1 MLGKYFVSGY
11 VKKTLEDEWSVL
23 RDLPAM
29 TDDLEKISQE
39 LIKAGM
45 NYFIF
50 TVRRNEKW
58 VEPLR
63 AQTSTVKEDF
73 GNKSKTIYSPRTDST
88 SSETPSTEGP
98 TDTI

>member
-11 VKKTLEDEWSVL
+11 VKKTPEDEWSVL

-63 AQTSTVKEDF
+63 AQTSTVKEDS
-73 GNKSKTIYSPRTDST
+73 GNKSKPISNPKINST
-88 SSETPSTEGP
+88 FSEMPSTEVP
-98 TDTI
+98 TDTT